1 MIKIIP
7 ELMQTLQEQRHEQNQ
22 PYITTKGNIALHQ
35 NKNTHM
41 GEQIDWTADYDG
53 KEANI
58 KLKITEIDNKSCE
71 TPAISI
77 VINNAP
83 APTQAPTHTQ
93 SEQASASRS
102 HSEHMHSHH
111 PHSEHIHSEHTLP
124 SAHTPSA
131 QILTTPSINKS
142 LSQRLED
149 DFLGEPRESQS
160 FKIQTLS
167 DEPGSMTK
175 EEDENLLKILTA
187 LSTPNKSVQNRT
199 PTPYPSSFE
208 KQENPTYET
217 PAPKTLHMHF
227 ETPTSSRGGS
237 RRQKKR
243 SVKTKSR
250 RHKKTIKKDKIK
262 NK

>member
-7 ELMQTLQEQRHEQNQ
+7 EIVQTLQQQRHEQNQ

-77 VINNAP
+77 VINNAQ
-83 APTQAPTHTQ
+83 APTQAPTPA
-93 SEQASASRS
+93 SEGPAQ
-102 HSEHMHSHH
+102 SEHMHSV
-111 PHSEHIHSEHTLP
+111 
-124 SAHTPSA
+124 HTPSA

-149 DFLGEPRESQS
+149 DFLGEPAESQS
-160 FKIQTLS
+160 VKIQTLS

-199 PTPYPSSFE
+199 PTPYPTNQTTSTQTTPTQTTPTQTSSFE
-208 KQENPTYET
+208 KQENPPYET

-227 ETPTSSRGGS
+227 ETPTTSTGGS

-250 RHKKTIKKDKIK
+250 RHKKTIKKDKRK